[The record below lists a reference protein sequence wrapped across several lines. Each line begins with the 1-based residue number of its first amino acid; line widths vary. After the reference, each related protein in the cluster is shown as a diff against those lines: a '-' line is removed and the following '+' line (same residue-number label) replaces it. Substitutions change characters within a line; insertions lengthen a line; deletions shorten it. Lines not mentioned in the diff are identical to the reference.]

1 MRINLERLFVTYPIA
16 KKLKELK
23 FYDGVMAYFKEDK
36 RKPGEFG
43 LWPSMD
49 PEFHVKYQYGQ
60 QNKLMPE
67 TLTSAPTHQQV
78 VDWLRKKHNIV
89 IEVSLYYKEDKNSWT
104 YDIMEYGTYKTYLG
118 GISKYRLSK
127 DYYIA
132 LNKAIKYAIKLIEKE
147 NGK

>member
-23 FYDGVMAYFKEDK
+23 FHDGVMAYFKEDK

-49 PEFHVKYQYGQ
+49 PDFYVKYQYGE
-60 QNKLMPE
+60 QNRVSE
-67 TLTSAPTHQQV
+67 TLISAPTHQQV
-78 VDWLRKKHNIV
+78 FDWLRKKHNIV

-104 YDIMEYGTYKTYLG
+104 YDIMEYGTQKSYIG
-118 GISKYRLSK
+118 GISEYRISK
-127 DYYIA
+127 DYNRA
-132 LNKAIKYAIKLIEKE
+132 LNKAIKEALKLIK
-147 NGK
+147 K